1 MLPCITD
8 VLRIEVII
16 EGKNLFVT
24 KSVSK
29 LEIDT
34 PLECSSGKNIALLKL
49 IAELFLNMIRLSLH
63 AQSYFNDLHV
73 HFLS

>member
-49 IAELFLNMIRLSLH
+49 IAELFLNMIRLSLR